1 MFTEAIFRYNCF
13 LAELNYVQ
21 YIFWADTGNKRK
33 IVNFTYNCLYARPII
48 LKTYTNYK
56 LLMDKFLKILEIAK
70 QPPSN
75 F

>member
-1 MFTEAIFRYNCF
+1 MFTEAIFLYNWF
-13 LAELNYVQ
+13 LAELNDVQ
-21 YIFWADTGNKRK
+21 YYFGQILATREKLLILHI
-33 IVNFTYNCLYARPII
+33 IVYARPII